1 MSLSY
6 SLFIQVICI
15 HFCALCGH
23 VAVILTFC
31 GGGRFLG
38 SWDDYSSI
46 LDAFRSLLE
55 EDAVS
60 QNSSSFNVGIVLKM
74 ISSCAYSLVDIW
86 GWSDAL
92 DRFPWV
98 FQNLLI
104 DNGILSDKYVFIK
117 AKILTPYLIFPLV
130 TNSFKNL

>member
-15 HFCALCGH
+15 HFCALCGY

-38 SWDDYSSI
+38 SWADYSSI

-55 EDAVS
+55 EDVVS
-60 QNSSSFNVGIVLKM
+60 QNSSSFNVDIVLKM
-74 ISSCAYSLVDIW
+74 FSSCAYFLVDIW
-86 GWSDAL
+86 GWSNAL
-92 DRFPWV
+92 DRFP
-98 FQNLLI
+98 
-104 DNGILSDKYVFIK
+104 
-117 AKILTPYLIFPLV
+117 
-130 TNSFKNL
+130 